1 MLNGYA
7 FDEGD
12 SGSRPAVVDGEFVW
26 LPTLAGLLR
35 GESSAVPVPKRDL
48 WSTLTAAAATDEA
61 FGKLEQELA
70 DGADLAELLNVET
83 PVGDD

>member
-7 FDEGD
+7 FEDGD

-35 GESSAVPVPKRDL
+35 GESGVESTPKRDL
-48 WSTLTAAAATDEA
+48 WSTLTAAAATDQA
-61 FGKLEQELA
+61 MDQLEQELA
-70 DGADLAELLNVET
+70 DGADLAELLNVEA
-83 PVGDD
+83 PVTDD